1 MHKFFQ
7 QDLWKT
13 AMMSLGRSNFASLY
27 QSRLGRASRPEAIFK
42 RQGGW
47 KMLCRT
53 GLLPNLKTSKNHFV
67 TKIMCHFARKTIC
80 CAGNIVELRS
90 TPFMRSIP
98 IEHSR
103 WLQFAP
109 YFACYFQVQNLAVI
123 ARFTWLCWFV
133 ILSWA
138 PGHRLST
145 VSVGKW
151 MESWTCWNM
160 DFMDLFEAA
169 WDQDFGVSTGKL
181 QLGHVL
187 GQLFEDFKVCCVESV
202 WCHSASGTAK
212 EVDPGCLSMCTSQS
226 SRRSGDCFG
235 CRILKVWRDS

>member
-138 PGHRLST
+138 PGHRRST
-145 VSVGKW
+145 VSVGWKVDGKLNMLKHGFYGFYGFIW
-151 MESWTCWNM
+151 GCMRSRLRSFHRQTSTWTC
-160 DFMDLFEAA
+160 
-169 WDQDFGVSTGKL
+169 FGP
-181 QLGHVL
+181 
-187 GQLFEDFKVCCVESV
+187 
-202 WCHSASGTAK
+202 AY
-212 EVDPGCLSMCTSQS
+212 
-226 SRRSGDCFG
+226 
-235 CRILKVWRDS
+235 WRF